1 MLYAMYT
8 IGYLVATQLQG
19 GAHVCTFIQSQYMC
33 SAFIEV
39 CYMLYAMYT
48 IGYLVAHLYNR
59 YMCSAFIEVCY
70 MLYAMYSIGY
80 LVATQ
85 LHVCTFIQSQYM
97 CSAFMKDMLYALY
110 VTHIMNSHNVRG
122 LRVV

>member
-1 MLYAMYT
+1 MGVMLLSA
-8 IGYLVATQLQG
+8 VATWWLLG
-19 GAHVCTFIQSQYMC
+19 YKGELMYAHSYNRYMW

-59 YMCSAFIEVCY
+59 YMCSAFIEICY

-97 CSAFMKDMLYALY
+97 CSAIMKDML
-110 VTHIMNSHNVRG
+110 
-122 LRVV
+122 